1 MTARTNKELKTFQMD
16 AILNVFIHSHQDTV
30 VALDALSK
38 HGAVTFSR
46 RQKTTLVTIQSTG
59 SFSQKFQV
67 ENSNRLLLQQ
77 VPLPDIPGDYT
88 ISVSGEGCV
97 HAQVRC
103 WEVMGVQLWAFF
115 PKMESLTL
123 PTCTHYAQSGKNWSK
138 DTVQWRWN
146 ISVHYLSDYAEIQHA
161 LGEAA
166 VCICYMGTDSTSN
179 L

>member
-88 ISVSGEGCV
+88 MSVSGEGCV
-97 HAQVRC
+97 YAQVRC
-103 WEVMGVQLWAFF
+103 WVCSCGPPSSKWKVWLSI
-115 PKMESLTL
+115 SLLLVKQTL
-123 PTCTHYAQSGKNWSK
+123 VAH
-138 DTVQWRWN
+138 
-146 ISVHYLSDYAEIQHA
+146 QHA
-161 LGEAA
+161 WRTQPMHSQDDIVIQSIYINSKSL
-166 VCICYMGTDSTSN
+166 V
-179 L
+179 